1 MSRGLGDVYKRQD
14 KTLIDMAAKV
24 PVSKSEMLN
33 VSGVGENK
41 FSKYGESFLS
51 VVEKCAGEY
60 PELLINK
67 VDAAKEKE
75 KPTLSKAS
83 KKLDFP
89 VPYVPI
95 MVKLCMP
102 ERKSF
107 TML

>member
-1 MSRGLGDVYKRQD
+1 
-14 KTLIDMAAKV
+14 MAAKV

-75 KPTLSKAS
+75 NQ
-83 KKLDFP
+83 
-89 VPYVPI
+89 PYPRQVRRMRSRNFTFLRRKRLI
-95 MVKLCMP
+95 LITQIICMY
-102 ERKSF
+102 RK
-107 TML
+107 